1 MPDLTASIPHQ
12 LGRVEAKRRIQ
23 EQLGV
28 LRQQHASLFTDLQE
42 NWTGDTMAFSICA
55 MGQTVTG
62 QMTVDEQML
71 HLAVNLPW
79 LLKMMAAPIKHRL
92 ELEGKKLLALPAK

>member
-12 LGRVEAKRRIQ
+12 LGRVEAKHRIQ

-42 NWTGDTMAFSICA
+42 NWTGDTMAFSISA
-55 MGQTVTG
+55 MGQTVSG
-62 QMTVDEQML
+62 HMTIEEQML
-71 HLAVNLPW
+71 HLTVNLPW
-79 LLKMMAAPIKHRL
+79 LLKMIAAPLKQRL